1 MYVACSI
8 LKTKVNSI
16 KHFSN
21 QRTAIFIG
29 KLKNAVSGK
38 VVTRFP
44 PEPSGYMHIG
54 HVKAIVLNRYFADI
68 YNGKMIL
75 RFDDTNPGKES
86 KDYVDGILSDI
97 SNLHIKYDGD
107 IDYCSNHFEEY
118 ETIMTK
124 LILEGK
130 CYVDN
135 TPVEVMREEREK
147 GISSKNRNNSIEYN
161 LNIWNNMRNK
171 ELEWSSEY
179 ITYVVRGKFPFFND
193 KNKCMRDP
201 VFYRFIK
208 ESHYRTG
215 NKHKLYPTYDFI
227 CPIADEMNGVTHLLR
242 TSEYADRIPLY
253 KWVENAVGLRSKE
266 IYEYSRLNFM
276 YTVLSKRKLK
286 WLVENGKVEGWD
298 DPRLPTIRGL
308 IRRGIS
314 TDAMKEFILT
324 IGPSKNINHMS
335 WDKLYSINREIIDFK
350 VKRLFGIS
358 SDTYI
363 SAEIINYDIY
373 KKEYENNEKVVDWNI
388 KNKEQGTR
396 KIHFSK
402 KIGIDI
408 EDAKGFE
415 VNEKI
420 IISKIGI
427 CLVNKI
433 IKEGDKVI
441 GLSLSLEL
449 DNKDFKKLK
458 VINWVSLNKDHGI
471 IVEVYEYDHILS
483 KEKIED
489 EDNLEDYININSIV
503 KYSLYVESVIKEI
516 EEKSYI
522 QLERKGYF
530 YIDKKEYNKENQALQ
545 IRLHKIPT
553 GKLNNRI

>member
-16 KHFSN
+16 KYFSN

-171 ELEWSSEY
+171 ELDWSSEY
-179 ITYVVRGKFPFFND
+179 ITYVVRGKFPYFND

-427 CLVNKI
+427 CLVNQI